1 MPALALD
8 KPNVVHKLSAKT
20 LEIYFPEGWK
30 ASDSRPVAV
39 AFKKTGNSYWHRHT
53 ENYLARGMVVVLAY
67 SFNQKEKLSSNMSE
81 IIGYIRS
88 ESRKLG
94 IDTDKVIAQTGNPHS
109 IPLIS
114 LVTCHAASTPAKN
127 MPNAVII
134 FSPGFVKYR
143 KNLKCDIAASITDK
157 TPQTFLIYGGQE
169 VAEIKFGKTLV
180 NAYKKAGVAFGS
192 HVFPD
197 QERHFFSKDEWPDS
211 TIHRAFEFLENQNF
225 FTKVTDTEK
234 PQSISR

>member
-1 MPALALD
+1 MY
-8 KPNVVHKLSAKT
+8 KRQHKLSAKT

-39 AFKKTGNSYWHRHT
+39 AFKKTGNNYWHRHA

-67 SFNQKEKLSSNMSE
+67 SFNQKEKHSSNMSE
-81 IIGYIRS
+81 VIGYIRG

-114 LVTCHAASTPAKN
+114 LVTCHVASTPAKN

-143 KNLKCDIAASITDK
+143 KNLKCDIAAGITGR
-157 TPQTFLIYGGQE
+157 TPKTFLIYGGQE
-169 VAEIKFGKTLV
+169 VPEINYGQTLQK
-180 NAYKKAGVAFGS
+180 AYKKAGVAFGS

-197 QERHFFSKDEWPDS
+197 QEQHFFSNDEWPDR
-211 TIHRAFEFLENQNF
+211 TIDRAIKFLESHDF
-225 FTKVTDTEK
+225 FTKVTDPK
-234 PQSISR
+234 KLQPLSPKKSKNKK

>member
-1 MPALALD
+1 MILIPCL
-8 KPNVVHKLSAKT
+8 
-20 LEIYFPEGWK
+20 
-30 ASDSRPVAV
+30 
-39 AFKKTGNSYWHRHT
+39 
-53 ENYLARGMVVVLAY
+53 LAY
-67 SFNQKEKLSSNMSE
+67 SFNQKAEQSSNMSE

-114 LVTCHAASTPAKN
+114 LVTCNVASKPAKN

-143 KNLKCDIAASITDK
+143 KNLKCDIAASITDR
-157 TPQTFLIYGGQE
+157 TPKTFLIYGGQE
-169 VAEIKFGKTLV
+169 VSEINYGQTLLK
-180 NAYKKAGVAFGS
+180 AYKKAGVAFGS

-197 QERHFFSKDEWPDS
+197 QEQHFFSKGEWPDR
-211 TIHRAFEFLENQNF
+211 TINRAIKFLESHNF
-225 FTKVTDTEK
+225 FTKVTDTK
-234 PQSISR
+234 NLQPISPRKSKNKR